1 MRRNSQPAN
10 ITDFTSSP
18 NPDVAQIDL
27 SESMTRAEKRAT
39 SGLAAIFGL
48 RMLGMF
54 LILPVFAL
62 YAEHLPGGDN
72 HTLVGLTL
80 GMYGLTQALLMIP
93 FGMASD
99 RIGRKKVIIFGL
111 ILFAIGSFVAAS
123 ASDIYWTIA
132 GRAIQGAGAISAA
145 ITAMLADLTREEHRT
160 KAMAMIGSTIGLV
173 FAASMVAGPA
183 LNHLIGVPG
192 IFALTGVLAL
202 AAIWVV
208 KVWVPDPLVSHFHAD
223 AQASPARLKDVLH
236 NAQLLRLDFGIFA
249 LHAAQMA
256 MFVVVPVALKDS
268 GLPANDHWAVYLPVL
283 LGSFVLM
290 VPALIYGEKRGQM
303 KPVYIGAVA
312 LMLAAQLGLAV
323 GIESLWAIVWALFFY
338 FVAFNLL
345 EASLPSLISK
355 LAPAS
360 AKGTAMGVYNTA
372 QALGLFFGGFFGG
385 WLAEHHGFTT
395 VFVFCSVLIA
405 VWLLASLSMNA
416 PPAVKTRLFRIG
428 TLPPDQ
434 AALLKMQLAEVSGV
448 VEASVLAEEGVAML
462 KVSLRGW
469 DEAAA
474 RSLLDA
480 AAPAGLA

>member
-1 MRRNSQPAN
+1 MAH
-10 ITDFTSSP
+10 
-18 NPDVAQIDL
+18 IDL
-27 SESMTRAEKRAT
+27 SESMTRAEKRAA

-111 ILFAIGSFVAAS
+111 IVFALGSFVAAT
-123 ASDIYWTIA
+123 ATDIYWTIF

-145 ITAMLADLTREEHRT
+145 VTAMLADLTREEHRT
-160 KAMAMIGSTIGLV
+160 KAMAMIGSTIGIA
-173 FAASMVAGPA
+173 FAVSLVAGPA
-183 LNHLIGVPG
+183 LNRVIGVPG
-192 IFALTGVLAL
+192 IFALTGILAL

-208 KVWVPDPLVSHFHAD
+208 KVWVPDPLDSHFHAD
-223 AQASPARLKDVLH
+223 AQANPARLKDVLR
-236 NAQLLRLDFGIFA
+236 NGQLLRLDFGIFA

-256 MFVVVPVALKDS
+256 MFVVVPVALKNS
-268 GLPANDHWAVYLPVL
+268 GLAADHHWAVYLPVL

-290 VPALIYGEKRGQM
+290 VPAIVVGEKRGQM
-303 KPVYIGAVA
+303 KPVFIGGVA
-312 LMLAAQLGLAV
+312 LMLLAQLGLAF
-323 GIESLWAIVWALFFY
+323 GIEHMWGIVWALFFY

-355 LAPAS
+355 LAPVS

-372 QALGLFFGGFFGG
+372 QALGLFFGGVVGG
-385 WLAEHHGFTT
+385 WLAQHHGFQA
-395 VFVFCSVLIA
+395 VFLFCVILMAAWLI
-405 VWLLASLSMNA
+405 ASLSMIA
-416 PPAVKTRLFRIG
+416 PPAIKTRMFRVG
-428 TLPPDQ
+428 VMPADQ
-434 AALLKMQLAEVSGV
+434 AALLKAQLAGVAGV
-448 VEASVLAEEGVAML
+448 VEAVVLAEEGVAML
-462 KVSLRGW
+462 KVSIKGW
-469 DEAAA
+469 DEAGA
-474 RSLLDA
+474 RSLLETA
-480 AAPAGLA
+480 

>member
-1 MRRNSQPAN
+1 MPAELAAVSELEL
-10 ITDFTSSP
+10 T
-18 NPDVAQIDL
+18 
-27 SESMTRAEKRAT
+27 ESMTRSEKRAT
-39 SGLAAIFGL
+39 SGLAAIFAL

-62 YAEHLPGGDN
+62 YAEHLPGGAN

-99 RIGRKKVIIFGL
+99 RIGRKKVIISGL

-123 ASDIYWTIA
+123 ASDIYWTIF
-132 GRAIQGAGAISAA
+132 GRAIQGAGAVSAA
-145 ITAMLADLTREEHRT
+145 VTAMLADLTREEHRT
-160 KAMAMIGSTIGLV
+160 KAMAVIGSSIGV
-173 FAASMVAGPA
+173 TFAVSLVAGPA

-208 KVWVPDPLVSHFHAD
+208 KVWIPDPADSHFHAD
-223 AQASPARLKDVLH
+223 AQANPAKLIDVLK
-236 NAQLLRLDFGIFA
+236 NGQLVRLDFGIFA

-256 MFVVVPVALKDS
+256 MFVVVPVALKNS
-268 GLPANDHWAVYLPVL
+268 GLAPAQHWAVYLPVL

-290 VPALIYGEKRGQM
+290 VPAIIYGEKRGKM
-303 KPVYIGAVA
+303 KPIFVGAVA
-312 LMLAAQLGLAV
+312 LMLLAQLGLAF
-323 GIESLWAIVWALFFY
+323 GIGYFWGIVWALFAY

-372 QALGLFFGGFFGG
+372 QALGLFTGGLVGG
-385 WLAEHHGFTT
+385 WLAQHHGFQA
-395 VFVFCSVLIA
+395 VFIFCVVLMA
-405 VWLLASLSMNA
+405 AWLLASLSMQA
-416 PPAVKTRLFRIG
+416 PPAIKTRMFHVG
-428 TLPPDQ
+428 VMPPDQ
-434 AALLKMQLAEVSGV
+434 AALLKIQLAAVAGV
-448 VEASVLAEEGVAML
+448 VEAVVLAEEGVAML
-462 KVSLRGW
+462 KVSIKGW
-469 DEAAA
+469 DEAGA
-474 RSLLDA
+474 RSLMPSPA
-480 AAPAGLA
+480 A